1 MKKIALV
8 IFAFL
13 FAALLFAPTALAT
26 EIPPLDVT
34 IGGDTEPDTA
44 SRLSDY
50 FPFNLFGGDMTL
62 EDATTTV
69 EILVLLTILSLAP
82 SILIM
87 VTAFTRI
94 VIVLS
99 FTRSAM
105 GTQQMPPNQVMIGLA
120 LFLTFFVMF
129 PVYDEIKT
137 NAWDPYA
144 AEEIQLD
151 EMIDRTIGPVRW
163 FMFRQIGF
171 MDNMEDLVN
180 FMGIA
185 GLDRPDSLE
194 DIPTH
199 VLIPA
204 FIISEIKTG
213 FIIGFMIYIPFIV
226 IDMVVA
232 SALMSMGMMMLPPVM
247 ISLPFKIMLFVLV
260 DGWNLT
266 VRTLFNL
273 FNTG

>member
-1 MKKIALV
+1 MKKILLLLIILV
-8 IFAFL
+8 IL
-13 FAALLFAPTALAT
+13 SPCALAT
-26 EIPPLDVT
+26 EIT
-34 IGGDTEPDTA
+34 ADTPADAAADAAGAGTT
-44 SRLSDY
+44 LSDY
-50 FPFNLFGGDMTL
+50 FPFNLIRDDMTL
-62 EDATTTV
+62 EDSTTTI
-69 EILVLLTILSLAP
+69 EIIILLTILSLAP

-129 PVYDEIKT
+129 PIFDDVKT

-144 AEEIQLD
+144 AGDIQID
-151 EMIDRTIGPVRW
+151 EMLDRTVKPIRV
-163 FMFRQIGF
+163 FMYDQIRLQRHDG
-171 MDNMEDLVN
+171 DLIN
-180 FMGIA
+180 FMNIA
-185 GLDRPDSLE
+185 NRDIPESFE
-194 DIPTH
+194 DIPTY

-204 FIISEIKTG
+204 FITSEIKTG
-213 FIIGFMIYIPFIV
+213 FVIGFIIYIPFIV

-266 VRTLFNL
+266 IGTLIKTFNS
-273 FNTG
+273 G